1 MRTKMEAILKNN
13 TWDLVDRPTKR
24 KVIGTKW
31 VYKLKYKADG
41 TLEKYKA
48 RLVVK
53 GYALSEGLDYDET
66 FAPTTRMVTI

>member
-1 MRTKMEAILKNN
+1 MRTEMEAILKNN

-31 VYKLKYKADG
+31 VYKLKYKVDG

-53 GYALSEGLDYDET
+53 SYA
-66 FAPTTRMVTI
+66 